1 MSMMLLVCFDL
12 PRDTKENRKEATKYH
27 KKLVELGFTMKQFSV
42 YEREVRQNST
52 RDRVIKVL
60 KDRLPKSDAI
70 TLYLL
75 PNEVN
80 DSQITILGSESI
92 KKTVRKPQFIVL

>member
-1 MSMMLLVCFDL
+1 MMLLICFDL
-12 PRDTKENRKEATKYH
+12 PRNTKENRKAAAKYH
-27 KKLVELGFTMKQFSV
+27 KKLIELGFTMKQLSM
-42 YEREVRQNST
+42 YEREVRQKST

-60 KDRLPKSDAI
+60 KDELPKAGSI

-80 DSQITILGSESI
+80 DSQITILGRESI
-92 KKTVRKPQFIVL
+92 KKTVRKPQFIVV

>member
-1 MSMMLLVCFDL
+1 MLLVCFDL

-60 KDRLPKSDAI
+60 KEGISSPKNI
-70 TLYLL
+70 I
-75 PNEVN
+75 N
-80 DSQITILGSESI
+80 I
-92 KKTVRKPQFIVL
+92 F

>member
-1 MSMMLLVCFDL
+1 M
-12 PRDTKENRKEATKYH
+12 
-27 KKLVELGFTMKQFSV
+27 
-42 YEREVRQNST
+42 
-52 RDRVIKVL
+52 L
-60 KDRLPKSDAI
+60 KDRLPKSGAI

>member
-1 MSMMLLVCFDL
+1 MMLLVCFDL

-60 KDRLPKSDAI
+60 KDRLPKSGAI
-70 TLYLL
+70 ILYLL

-92 KKTVRKPQFIVL
+92 RKTVRKPQFIVV

>member
-1 MSMMLLVCFDL
+1 MMLLVCFDL

-52 RDRVIKVL
+52 RDRVIKV
-60 KDRLPKSDAI
+60 
-70 TLYLL
+70 
-75 PNEVN
+75 
-80 DSQITILGSESI
+80 
-92 KKTVRKPQFIVL
+92 

>member
-1 MSMMLLVCFDL
+1 MMLLVCFDL

-60 KDRLPKSDAI
+60 KDRLPKSGAI

-92 KKTVRKPQFIVL
+92 KKTVRKPKFIVL

>member
-1 MSMMLLVCFDL
+1 MMLLVCFDL

-60 KDRLPKSDAI
+60 KDRLPKSGAI
-70 TLYLL
+70 ILYYFL
-75 PNEVN
+75 
-80 DSQITILGSESI
+80 T
-92 KKTVRKPQFIVL
+92 K

>member
-1 MSMMLLVCFDL
+1 MMLLVCFDL

-60 KDRLPKSDAI
+60 KDRLPKSGAI
-70 TLYLL
+70 ILYLL

-92 KKTVRKPQFIVL
+92 RKTVRKPQFIVL